1 MTQLDWHRVRMELT
15 APQQNEAATAGSTK
29 AEPGD
34 PRSIPDGNSTEALLA
49 HIALALADQNDPS
62 R

>member
-15 APQQNEAATAGSTK
+15 APRQNEAETVGSTK
-29 AEPGD
+29 AESGD
-34 PRSIPDGNSTEALLA
+34 RRSIPDGNSTEALLE
-49 HIALALADQNDPS
+49 HIALALADHNDSS